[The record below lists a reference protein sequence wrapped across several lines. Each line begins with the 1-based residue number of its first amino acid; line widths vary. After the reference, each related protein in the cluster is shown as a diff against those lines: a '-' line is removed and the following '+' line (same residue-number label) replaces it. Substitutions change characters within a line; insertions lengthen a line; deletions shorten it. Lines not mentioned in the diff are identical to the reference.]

1 MRLSGF
7 AGLVA
12 GLTAAALASQA
23 GAQSFSRRIDLLR
36 LQDEATA
43 AAAAVFQTSGKSCN
57 AEFARLRTYYADPR
71 FDRMNV
77 DTRRTTLFAV
87 MVCAESRDLPFA
99 VEAARRLE
107 PIAREP
113 VEISAV
119 HSVQIS
125 EALQRGARAE
135 AARLFM
141 ALTDKQPRVV
151 AGWDPEMVSP
161 FADYIEGDP
170 ELSLRVAERL
180 STLDWTNDASRR
192 AAHNAWALSWGW
204 QLADRGKL
212 AEAGA
217 AVDKADELYVLLMVA
232 GDRRFAQVWDRYAR
246 EKRFDWTALATARLD
261 RATTE
266 MAASPDSLRPADDM
280 IAALRALGRL
290 DEAIQVGE
298 AFRARIQDGEAF
310 EDLASQS
317 DSVLVGLGQAL
328 FEAGRYSEAEAV
340 FTEAIRLGEPE
351 ESGDVAVDA
360 RLAWAGRLI
369 DLSRP
374 REALAALEP
383 VGETQVTPYG
393 RLWVESQRACAQAA
407 IDPKAAAAGIVGL
420 EKERQENPAALS
432 QALICTN
439 RLDEAAA
446 LMIERLRDPRHRSG
460 ALDPYWVTRAP
471 ATTPAG
477 LAEFERRRQRVL
489 SNPAVLAAL
498 DVAGRK
504 VEAPLAGDYWGGF

>member
-12 GLTAAALASQA
+12 GLTAAALTSQA

-36 LQDEATA
+36 LQDEAMA

-57 AEFARLRTYYADPR
+57 AEFARLRTFYADPR
-71 FDRMNV
+71 FDRMAV

-135 AARLFM
+135 AARLFLT
-141 ALTDKQPRVV
+141 LTDKQPRVV

-204 QLADRGKL
+204 QLADRGRL

-232 GDRRFAQVWDRYAR
+232 GDRRFAQIWDRYAR
-246 EKRFDWTALATARLD
+246 PCAPWAVWTRPSRSARPSGPASRTAKPSRISPASRTACSSAWARRCSRPAATARP
-261 RATTE
+261 RRC
-266 MAASPDSLRPADDM
+266 SPR
-280 IAALRALGRL
+280 
-290 DEAIQVGE
+290 
-298 AFRARIQDGEAF
+298 
-310 EDLASQS
+310 
-317 DSVLVGLGQAL
+317 
-328 FEAGRYSEAEAV
+328 
-340 FTEAIRLGEPE
+340 
-351 ESGDVAVDA
+351 
-360 RLAWAGRLI
+360 
-369 DLSRP
+369 
-374 REALAALEP
+374 
-383 VGETQVTPYG
+383 
-393 RLWVESQRACAQAA
+393 
-407 IDPKAAAAGIVGL
+407 
-420 EKERQENPAALS
+420 
-432 QALICTN
+432 
-439 RLDEAAA
+439 
-446 LMIERLRDPRHRSG
+446 RSG
-460 ALDPYWVTRAP
+460 SGSRRSPATSPSTRAWP
-471 ATTPAG
+471 GPAG
-477 LAEFERRRQRVL
+477 
-489 SNPAVLAAL
+489 
-498 DVAGRK
+498 
-504 VEAPLAGDYWGGF
+504 